1 MDRIISWFQ
10 ATLLPFGAP
19 GLAVLAFLDASF
31 LPMPQ
36 LFDIAVLL
44 AITVQPEKAVPY
56 VIATTVGSSLGTLV
70 VFGAARYGRTRL
82 ARSGKQSRLEW
93 AERLIRD
100 YGILFVAGA
109 ATLPA
114 PFPFK
119 YVVIAAGLLG
129 QRWSHFG
136 VAVVVGRAIRFGSQ
150 AVIAVWYGQAIIELF
165 KRYALP
171 ATTALVVLIIGLYAG
186 FRWAEKRWMQPEADD
201 AS

>member
-1 MDRIISWFQ
+1 MERLISWFQ
-10 ATLLPFGAP
+10 TTLLPFGAP

-44 AITVQPEKAVPY
+44 AITVQPEQAIPF
-56 VIATTVGSSLGTLV
+56 VIATTLGSSAGTMV

-82 ARSGKQSRLEW
+82 RGSDRESRLAW
-93 AERLIRD
+93 AERLVKEH
-100 YGILFVAGA
+100 GALFVAGA

-129 QRWSHFG
+129 QPWTQFG
-136 VAVVVGRAIRFGSQ
+136 ASVLVGRAIRFGGQ
-150 AVIAVWYGQAIIELF
+150 AVIAVWYGRAIVDLF
-165 KRYALP
+165 ERYALP
-171 ATTALVVLIIGLYAG
+171 ATLALFGMIAVLYFV
-186 FRWAEKRWMQPEADD
+186 FRWAERRWSRAPEESA
-201 AS
+201 